1 MQENSYH
8 GSVLDCI
15 AFLSKVKDGEYE
27 VKPYHEKRSLSANGY
42 YWALV
47 DKIAQEMNSRKD
59 TALSKDDIHRQ
70 MLHDY
75 GTWEYNTDGS
85 PKWVI
90 LPKNEPLPKDGYF
103 YDMGADVTVK
113 GENSGDEIGHAYIII
128 RGSHTY
134 NSKEMSTLLNGVI
147 QEAQSLGIETMTPA
161 EIEEMLR
168 MIGDK
173 PNG

>member
-1 MQENSYH
+1 MGN
-8 GSVLDCI
+8 
-15 AFLSKVKDGEYE
+15 
-27 VKPYHEKRSLSANGY
+27 
-42 YWALV
+42 
-47 DKIAQEMNSRKD
+47 
-59 TALSKDDIHRQ
+59 
-70 MLHDY
+70 
-75 GTWEYNTDGS
+75 GS

-113 GENSGDEIGHAYIII
+113 GKNSGDEIGHAYIII